1 MIKQIIHVSDI
12 HLKTYQLHDLFRTQ
26 LTKFIDSVTEKMVG
40 YEHDEIRIVLTG
52 DIVDQKINVSNE
64 QFVLLS
70 WFFYELTKIGGLIV
84 LTGNHDFLI
93 NNQERV
99 DSLSPIIDLLNK
111 GQRNSNGK
119 EYIKYLKDRG
129 VVEDENV
136 KWVVYSL
143 YEDNI
148 RPEFVKEDGLYVGL
162 FHGQIQ
168 GMSTDLGFSFDDGYD
183 KLNFLDLDLVL
194 CGDIHKRQ
202 VFETPNKRKG
212 YMIGSLIQLEHGE
225 TIKHHGYG
233 IYDVEED
240 EYSFVDIES
249 DQPFMHF
256 KITDIKDIEDGK
268 EVLLNL
274 G

>member
-1 MIKQIIHVSDI
+1 MIKQIIHLSDL
-12 HLKTYQLHDLFRTQ
+12 HVKNYQLHDLFRTQ
-26 LTKFIDSVTEKMVG
+26 LTKFIDDVARRLDG
-40 YEHDEIRIVLTG
+40 YEHNEIRIVITG
-52 DIVDQKINVSNE
+52 DIVDQKINISNE
-64 QFVLLS
+64 QVVLLS
-70 WFFYELTKIGGLIV
+70 WFFYELSKIGVIIV
-84 LTGNHDFLI
+84 LPGNHDFLI

-99 DSLSPIIDLLNK
+99 DSLSPIINLLNK
-111 GQRNSNGK
+111 GQRNANGK

-143 YEDNI
+143 YEDNK
-148 RPEFVKEDGLYVGL
+148 RPEFEKGDGFYVGL

-168 GMSTDLGFSFDDGYD
+168 GMSTDLGFSFDNGYD

-233 IYDVEED
+233 MYDVEND
-240 EYSFVDIES
+240 KYDFVDIES
-249 DQPFMHF
+249 EQPFMHF
-256 KITDIKDIEDGK
+256 KITDITDIEDGK
-268 EVLLNL
+268 ETLLNL